1 MEFMASHEQILHL
14 EIQRILREEVEFAK
28 IRSWISVVP
37 DVQRLGSFALSTG
50 AGNFFVVC
58 WIWRVDKRIRDK
70 QKEPKGGEKDK
81 GKRIKDKRGTQM
93 PRSWPDKKG

>member
-14 EIQRILREEVEFAK
+14 EIQRILREEFEFAK

-58 WIWRVDKRIRDK
+58 WIWRVYKRIKAVIVVRSWVRGAR
-70 QKEPKGGEKDK
+70 ERVLKDK
-81 GKRIKDKRGTQM
+81 GKRIKDKQEE
-93 PRSWPDKKG
+93 PKGG